1 MIDKSLLKSQAFHGG
16 LISEDRRHLV
26 EELRARGIHNERVL
40 EAMAI
45 VPRERFL
52 DRPFAARAYEDSALP
67 IGEGQTIS
75 QPYTVA
81 YQTQTLDL
89 KPGEKI
95 LEIGTGSGYQTA
107 VLAQLGVRVFTIERH
122 VTLLEAARKRLESL
136 GFHRVISRAGDGS
149 RGWPEYAP
157 FDAILVT
164 AGAPD
169 VPESLAKQLSAEG
182 GRMVIPI
189 GGQRSQK
196 MYLVKKNGEKLTAT
210 ELADFAFVPLIG
222 KEGWAI

>member
-1 MIDKSLLKSQAFHGG
+1 LIDKNSIIPTSHRG
-16 LISEDRRHLV
+16 LVSEHRQTLV
-26 EELRARGIHNERVL
+26 EVLRARGIFDQSVL
-40 EAMAI
+40 NAMTS

-52 DRPFAARAYEDSALP
+52 DRTFAARAYEDSALP

-81 YQTQTLDL
+81 YQTQTLQL
-89 KPGEKI
+89 KPGEKV

-107 VLAQLGVRVFTIERH
+107 ILAKIGVRVFTIERH
-122 VTLLEAARKRLESL
+122 VDLLESARKRLEAL
-136 GFHRVISRAGDGS
+136 GYHRIISRAGDGT

-169 VPESLAKQLSAEG
+169 VPESLTKQLNPNG
-182 GRMVIPI
+182 GRMIIPI
-189 GGQRSQK
+189 GGRQSQK
-196 MYLVKKNGEKLTAT
+196 MYLIKRNGDEFAGE
-210 ELADFAFVPLIG
+210 ELIGFAFVPLIG
-222 KEGWAI
+222 AEGWEQ

>member
-1 MIDKSLLKSQAFHGG
+1 MPIALTVNGSAAGLLSD
-16 LISEDRRHLV
+16 ERRKLV
-26 EELRARGIHNERVL
+26 EDLRARGIHDPRVL
-40 EAMAI
+40 SAI
-45 VPRERFL
+45 ASIPRERFL
-52 DRPFAARAYEDSALP
+52 DRTFTPRAYEDSALP

-81 YQTQTLDL
+81 YQTQTLEL
-89 KPGEKI
+89 KPDEKV

-107 VLAQLGVRVFTIERH
+107 VLAALGVRVFTIERH
-122 VTLLEAARKRLESL
+122 VTLLEQARKRLESL
-136 GFHRVISRAGDGS
+136 GFHRIISRAGDGS

-169 VPESLAKQLSAEG
+169 VPESLVKQLSPGG

-189 GGQRSQK
+189 GGQRNQK
-196 MYLVKKNGEKLTAT
+196 MYCVTKNGEELKAI

-222 KEGWAI
+222 KEGW

>member
-1 MIDKSLLKSQAFHGG
+1 MNFSAPHSGFTAMMRQT
-16 LISEDRRHLV
+16 LV
-26 EELRARGIHNERVL
+26 EQLRARGIHDERVL
-40 EAMAI
+40 EAMAS

-52 DRPFAARAYEDSALP
+52 DQTFVLRAYEDSALP

-81 YQTQTLDL
+81 YQTQELEL
-89 KPGEKI
+89 KPSEKI

-107 VLAQLGVRVFTIERH
+107 VLAQMGLRVFSIERH
-122 VTLLEAARKRLESL
+122 VALLEAARKRLESL
-136 GFHRVISRAGDGS
+136 GFHRVISRAGDGT

-157 FDAILVT
+157 FDAVLVT

-169 VPESLAKQLSAEG
+169 VPESLAKQLSPDG

-222 KEGWAI
+222 KEGWSV

>member
-1 MIDKSLLKSQAFHGG
+1 MIDRDTKLQTTHRGLVAEGRQA
-16 LISEDRRHLV
+16 LV
-26 EELRARGIHNERVL
+26 EFLRSRGITDERVL
-40 EAMAI
+40 EAMAS

-52 DRPFAARAYEDSALP
+52 DRTFAARAYEDSALP

-81 YQTQTLDL
+81 YQTQALQL
-89 KPGEKI
+89 KPGEKV

-107 VLAQLGVRVFTIERH
+107 ILAQMGVRVFTIERH
-122 VTLLEAARKRLESL
+122 VELLETARKRLEAL
-136 GFHRVISRAGDGS
+136 GYHRIISRAGDGS

-169 VPESLAKQLSAEG
+169 VPESLTKQLNPNG
-182 GRMVIPI
+182 GRLIIPI
-189 GGQRSQK
+189 GGRQNQK
-196 MYLVKKNGEKLTAT
+196 MYLITRNGDDFSGEELTT
-210 ELADFAFVPLIG
+210 FAFVPLIG
-222 KEGWAI
+222 AEGWAA